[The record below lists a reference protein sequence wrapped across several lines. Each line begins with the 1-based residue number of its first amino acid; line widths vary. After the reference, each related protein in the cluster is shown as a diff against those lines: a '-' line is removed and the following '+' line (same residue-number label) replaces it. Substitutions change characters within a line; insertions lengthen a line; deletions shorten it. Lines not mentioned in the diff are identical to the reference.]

1 MYQIKSETAIDIFDV
16 VNFQGYE
23 GSLLKVTSKNGRVT
37 MILNIFHNC
46 GVGVRVRVVGAFVKL
61 EKAGKVKPY
70 FPAAALTAAN
80 PTD

>member
-1 MYQIKSETAIDIFDV
+1 MF
-16 VNFQGYE
+16 
-23 GSLLKVTSKNGRVT
+23 
-37 MILNIFHNC
+37 LNICHNC
-46 GVGVRVRVVGAFVKL
+46 GVGVRVRVGAFVKL